1 MDAAATGQ
9 LEAFQQQQRAEARRS
24 QQRAERRVDKAQRV
38 GTDPAWAMVSRVDA
52 GFRPPLRAPTL
63 LLLMVVPLALGT
75 FTYVYSVKRGEL
87 EARLAQL
94 QLGLQSRVASLHAD
108 LSALSEK
115 LKFSE
120 ALLKEKHRSQQQL
133 KDRRVQQAELQ
144 ILLNETLPQ
153 LRRDIQALRDESKSF
168 RSAVTV
174 AVNEADH
181 EVSLLKTKL
190 EDLRGSMLRNTKA
203 IIAQSKDDAVSE
215 EKWALRN
222 LDALSDLN
230 LEVARLNES
239 HWQFKASF
247 ESLEK
252 KMTATIDRYPE
263 MEALVNAVDKL
274 AKDFERKKRKTD
286 ELESWLAQTEAF
298 MARINGNF
306 EKMQNLTF

>member
-1 MDAAATGQ
+1 
-9 LEAFQQQQRAEARRS
+9 
-24 QQRAERRVDKAQRV
+24 
-38 GTDPAWAMVSRVDA
+38 MVSRVDA
-52 GFRPPLRAPTL
+52 GFRPPLRAPTP
-63 LLLMVVPLALGT
+63 LLLMVVVVLPLALGT

-115 LKFSE
+115 ASLKFSE

-133 KDRRVQQAELQ
+133 KDWRVQQAELQ

-153 LRRDIQALRDESKSF
+153 LRREIQALRDESKSF

-298 MARINGNF
+298 MAQINGNF
-306 EKMQNLTF
+306 EQMQNLTF